1 MKERPILF
9 SKPMVNAILE
19 GRKTQTRRVLKVKG
33 RDAVKISAWR
43 FVHILWGAAANVLSC
58 KKPVDT
64 SYAGFHMS
72 DDSPYPAYFKCPYGQ
87 VGDRLWV
94 RETWKPDENG
104 NTCCITYAAD
114 EQKIDIENT
123 SEAADRWLSVRK
135 PNEQYPRMDPAKWR
149 PSIHMPRWASRINLE
164 ITNVRVERLNDISE
178 QDAAA
183 EGIVIDIFNQ
193 GEPPK
198 HGHFDCLRK
207 YVPAFGEFDPAR
219 YKFFRL
225 WESINGTG
233 SWNQNPWV
241 WVIEF
246 KRVKP

>member
-19 GRKTQTRRVLKVKG
+19 GRKTQTRRIIKADWDWASTCRECGGTGKTYL
-33 RDAVKISAWR
+33 SAGEFSSQNCR
-43 FVHILWGAAANVLSC
+43 TC
-58 KKPVDT
+58 ERE
-64 SYAGFHMS
+64 
-72 DDSPYPAYFKCPYGQ
+72 PACPYGK

-135 PNEQYPRMDPAKWR
+135 PNEQYPRMEPAKWR
-149 PSIHMPRWASRINLE
+149 PSIHMPRWASRIDLE